1 MVSLWLLAIYFAIF
15 SYLLYEYCTHRPPN
29 FPPGPPRIPFVGSY
43 LFLLLVNS
51 KKVHLA
57 ILKLCKWY
65 NTKIL
70 GFYIGDC
77 PTIVA
82 NDYDSVREILFNQ
95 DFDGRPEIYVAKMR
109 DPDHECRGAYYDL
122 FFIDALLTKFN
133 KLLSISECILYLFKL
148 GQTFLFILLH
158 RDIFR

>member
-1 MVSLWLLAIYFAIF
+1 MKVGTYQRKAKPNKSIMVSLWLLSIYLAIF
-15 SYLLYEYCTHRPPN
+15 FYLLYDYCTYRPPN

-51 KKVHLA
+51 QKVHLA

-82 NDYDSVREILFNQ
+82 NDYESVREILFNQ
-95 DFDGRPEIYVAKMR
+95 AFDGRPDIYVARMR
-109 DPDHECRGAYYDL
+109 DPDHESRG
-122 FFIDALLTKFN
+122 
-133 KLLSISECILYLFKL
+133 E
-148 GQTFLFILLH
+148 
-158 RDIFR
+158 

>member
-1 MVSLWLLAIYFAIF
+1 MKKQKTQSAFIIQLVKVGTYQRKAKPNKSIMVSLWLLSIYLAIF
-15 SYLLYEYCTHRPPN
+15 FYLLYDYCTYRPPN

-51 KKVHLA
+51 QKVHLA

-82 NDYDSVREILFNQ
+82 NDYESVREILFNQ
-95 DFDGRPEIYVAKMR
+95 AFDGRPDIYVARMR
-109 DPDHECRGAYYDL
+109 DPDHESRG
-122 FFIDALLTKFN
+122 
-133 KLLSISECILYLFKL
+133 E
-148 GQTFLFILLH
+148 
-158 RDIFR
+158 